1 MRAALGVAVTLAA
14 VGAAALLAAGR
25 VLVVADPLPP
35 RADAIVILAG
45 SVPDRAL
52 AAADLY
58 RAGLAPRVVV
68 TRERAGTGQ
77 AALHARGVRLPE
89 DDELTVMALRGLG
102 VPSQA
107 IVVLRRRA
115 VSTESEART
124 TARSSGASS
133 PRACISRTMSHPP
146 MSFPPTYTCGIV
158 GQLEKRLIASR
169 FSGSASTSIALKG
182 TPTSLSTCTVAA
194 EKPHIGKLGVPF

>member
-1 MRAALGVAVTLAA
+1 MRAALGVAVALAA

-25 VLVVADPLPP
+25 MLVVADPLPP
-35 RADAIVILAG
+35 RADAIVILGG
-45 SVPDRAL
+45 SIPDRTL

-68 TRERAGTGQ
+68 TREVARTGQ
-77 AALHARGVRLPE
+77 AALDARGVRLPE
-89 DDELTVMALRGLG
+89 DDELTVTALRGLG
-102 VPSQA
+102 VPSRA
-107 IVVLRRRA
+107 IVVLRRRGI
-115 VSTESEART
+115 STDSEA
-124 TARSSGASS
+124 
-133 PRACISRTMSHPP
+133 RTMSHPP

-194 EKPHIGKLGVPF
+194 EKPHIGKLGVPFM